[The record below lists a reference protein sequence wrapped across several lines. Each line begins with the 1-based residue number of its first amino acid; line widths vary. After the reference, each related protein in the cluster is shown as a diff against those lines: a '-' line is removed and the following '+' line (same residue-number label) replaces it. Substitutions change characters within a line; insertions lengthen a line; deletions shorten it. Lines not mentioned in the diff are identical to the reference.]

1 MGIKSRP
8 SKMKVKMKLESM
20 DSDILTTGEAA
31 KLLRVHPNTIR
42 QWANKRLLHA
52 YRLGPRGDRRFKRK
66 DIEFFI
72 TLDKLLT
79 KKVTPSHRKD

>member
-1 MGIKSRP
+1 
-8 SKMKVKMKLESM
+8 MKVEMKLESM
-20 DSDILTTGEAA
+20 DSEMLTTSEAA
-31 KLLRVHPNTIR
+31 RLLRVHPNTIR

-66 DIEFFI
+66 DVELFI

-79 KKVTPSHRKD
+79 R

>member
-1 MGIKSRP
+1 
-8 SKMKVKMKLESM
+8 MKAKMKLESM
-20 DSDILTTGEAA
+20 DSEMLTTGEAA

-42 QWANKRLLHA
+42 QWANKGLLHA

-79 KKVTPSHRKD
+79 KK

>member
-8 SKMKVKMKLESM
+8 PKMNKMKLESM
-20 DSDILTTGEAA
+20 DLEMLTTTEAA

-79 KKVTPSHRKD
+79 KK

>member
-42 QWANKRLLHA
+42 QWANKRLIHA

-79 KKVTPSHRKD
+79 KKVTPPHRKD

>member
-8 SKMKVKMKLESM
+8 PKMKAKMKLKSM
-20 DSDILTTGEAA
+20 DSEMLTTSEAA
-31 KLLRVHPNTIR
+31 RLLRVHPNTIR

-66 DIEFFI
+66 DVDLFI
-72 TLDKLLT
+72 TLDKIFT
-79 KKVTPSHRKD
+79 K

>member
-8 SKMKVKMKLESM
+8 PKMKAKMKLESM
-20 DSDILTTGEAA
+20 DSEMLTTGEAA
-31 KLLRVHPNTIR
+31 RLLRVHPNTIR

-79 KKVTPSHRKD
+79 KK

>member
-1 MGIKSRP
+1 MGVKSMP
-8 SKMKVKMKLESM
+8 PKMTVKMKLESM
-20 DSDILTTGEAA
+20 DSEMLTTSEAA

-79 KKVTPSHRKD
+79 KK

>member
-1 MGIKSRP
+1 MGIKSMP

-20 DSDILTTGEAA
+20 DSEMLTTGEAA
-31 KLLRVHPNTIR
+31 KLLHVHPNTIR

-72 TLDKLLT
+72 TLDKLLA
-79 KKVTPSHRKD
+79 KK